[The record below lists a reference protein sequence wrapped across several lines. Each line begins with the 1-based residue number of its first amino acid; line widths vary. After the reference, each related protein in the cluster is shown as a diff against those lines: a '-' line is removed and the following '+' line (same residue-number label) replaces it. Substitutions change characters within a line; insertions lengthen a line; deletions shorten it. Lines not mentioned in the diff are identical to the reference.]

1 MPHKNQTKDQRINDI
16 EESLKLTRE
25 QKLLVERLGDMP
37 RDKIA
42 TIYEQS
48 PTLIKVQGVW
58 KQLRIT
64 ITSSPSVK
72 PSRTALI
79 TSGRV
84 APLERGARH
93 AEPQSAKAA

>member
-37 RDKIA
+37 RDRVS

-48 PTLIKVQGVW
+48 ATLIKVHGVW
-58 KQLRIT
+58 KQLRF
-64 ITSSPSVK
+64 
-72 PSRTALI
+72 
-79 TSGRV
+79 
-84 APLERGARH
+84 
-93 AEPQSAKAA
+93 